1 MKINND
7 IIIKDDE
14 NESVLRVHSEDVTF
28 PLSPEDED
36 LIKSLYKYVDD
47 SGNEEIAKAENLR
60 PAVGIAAPQVGVHK
74 KMLAIILKDEE
85 GNKTFE
91 LALINPKIISHSVRN
106 SYLKAGEGC
115 LSVPGEHPGYAYR
128 HAKIKVKAYNYLTKK
143 DEILELRGYEAI
155 VVQHEIDHL
164 NGILFYDHINPD
176 DPFYEEPGAEVIE

>member
-7 IIIKDDE
+7 TIIKDDE
-14 NESVLRVHSEDVTF
+14 NESILRVHSEDVAF

-85 GNKTFE
+85 
-91 LALINPKIISHSVRN
+91 
-106 SYLKAGEGC
+106 
-115 LSVPGEHPGYAYR
+115 
-128 HAKIKVKAYNYLTKK
+128 
-143 DEILELRGYEAI
+143 
-155 VVQHEIDHL
+155 
-164 NGILFYDHINPD
+164 
-176 DPFYEEPGAEVIE
+176 